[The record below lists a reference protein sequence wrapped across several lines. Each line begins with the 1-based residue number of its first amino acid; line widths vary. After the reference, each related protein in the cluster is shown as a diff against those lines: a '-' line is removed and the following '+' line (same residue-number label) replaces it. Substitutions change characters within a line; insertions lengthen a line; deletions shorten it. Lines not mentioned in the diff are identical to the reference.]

1 MHFAVGAEC
10 QLGADVVDNFWS
22 GRCRKGQ
29 HRSIGQQF
37 AHLGNLEIRGAKIIS
52 PLGDA
57 VSFVNGDK
65 GNVHVGKFLLKEF
78 RAKAFG
84 RNIQKLIGVEC
95 YPTLGVL
102 HRGKDPYRWRR
113 PLCLSGAS
121 FAPGLSSVQ

>member
-10 QLGADVVDNFWS
+10 QLGADVIDNLGS

-29 HRSIGQQF
+29 YGSIGQQF
-37 AHLGNLEIRGAKIIS
+37 AHLGNLEIRGAKIVS

-65 GNVHVGKFLLKEF
+65 GNVHMSKFLLKEF

-84 RNIQKLIGVEC
+84 RNIQKLIGVENSVIQHLE
-95 YPTLGVL
+95 YFIV
-102 HRGKDPYRWRR
+102 GKTRIDGGGRY
-113 PLCLSGAS
+113 AS
-121 FAPGLSSVQ
+121 PA